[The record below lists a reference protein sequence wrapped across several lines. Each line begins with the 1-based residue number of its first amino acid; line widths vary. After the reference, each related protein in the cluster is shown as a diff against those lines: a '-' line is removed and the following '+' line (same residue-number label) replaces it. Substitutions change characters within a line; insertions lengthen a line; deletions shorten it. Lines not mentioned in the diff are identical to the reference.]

1 MPKKMRKKK
10 KKIPDPKRN
19 YSRDDNTRVMDGH
32 VTNVQWYLFL
42 VISCRPPQAK
52 PPHSLIYW
60 TKRVQGS
67 LSPHPSPLTMKNE
80 NLKLTLACLSVCVQK
95 IWTKKITPYVNI
107 KRKIPYSDE
116 LCAKLKLWYYVLIC
130 VCLGQK
136 RLVGVT
142 NTEVWVK

>member
-1 MPKKMRKKK
+1 MPKKREKRKRKSPIQK
-10 KKIPDPKRN
+10 EITAVTTIHASWMVMWRM
-19 YSRDDNTRVMDGH
+19 YSDIC
-32 VTNVQWYLFL
+32 L

-67 LSPHPSPLTMKNE
+67 LSPYPSPLTMKNE

-95 IWTKKITPYVNI
+95 IWTKKITPTVNI

-142 NTEVWVK
+142 NTEVWVT